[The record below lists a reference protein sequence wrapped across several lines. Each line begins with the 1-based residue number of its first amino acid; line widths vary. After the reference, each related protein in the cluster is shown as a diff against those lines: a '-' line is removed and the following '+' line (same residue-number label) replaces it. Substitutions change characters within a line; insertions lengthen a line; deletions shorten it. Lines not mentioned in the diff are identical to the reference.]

1 MGNDT
6 QQDVS
11 PTRLRTFDFLRGLA
25 ILGVIVV
32 HTSQSFPSQI
42 STIDFVAGLGR
53 FGVQLFYFISALTMC
68 YMWEQRKGEIS
79 PIRNFYIRRFFR
91 IAPLFWI
98 AIIGYFF
105 LSGRIITDSI
115 NEIILSATFLHGFS
129 PNSIN
134 SIVPGGWS
142 IAVEMTFYLFFPFII
157 LTMGN
162 NRTRYLIFAILIWL
176 LYLMVIRGYLSDIL
190 LENGNTPYKNRE
202 FLYMIFPNQAPIF
215 FLGCYLYFL
224 ITDKKKLEIYEL
236 FGIIIWCISCAVLS
250 YIKNEGHF
258 SFPSV
263 YIAIGIFV
271 FACIKY
277 NVKLKHVEALGKNSY
292 SIYLIH
298 FLIIDFFAYALPIS
312 KGISSLLTAILL
324 VTITSYIISLFI
336 EKFIERR
343 IQRVVKHITKLKPT
357 QQPL

>member
-1 MGNDT
+1 MTHT
-6 QQDVS
+6 QQEVS
-11 PTRLRTFDFLRGLA
+11 QTRLRTFDFLRGLA

-32 HTSQSFPSQI
+32 HASQSLPSQI
-42 STIDFVAGLGR
+42 SAIDFVAGLGR

-105 LSGRIITDSI
+105 LSGRIFTDTI
-115 NEIILSATFLHGFS
+115 NYIILSATFLHGFS

-162 NRTRYLIFAILIWL
+162 NRIRYLIFAILIWL
-176 LYLMVIRGYLSDIL
+176 LYVIVIRGYLSDIL
-190 LENGNTPYKNRE
+190 LENGNTPYKTRE
-202 FLYMIFPNQAPIF
+202 FLYMVFPNQAPIF

-224 ITDKKKLEIYEL
+224 ITDKKNLGIYEL
-236 FGIIIWCISCAVLS
+236 FGIIIWCISCAALG
-250 YIKNEGHF
+250 YIKNEWAFFG
-258 SFPSV
+258 FPSV

-277 NVKLKHVEALGKNSY
+277 NVKLKYVEALGKNSY

-312 KGISSLLTAILL
+312 EGFSSLLTAILL
-324 VTITSYIISLFI
+324 VTITSYTISLFI

-343 IQRVVKHITKLKPT
+343 IQRVVKYITKPKPT
-357 QQPL
+357 QLPL